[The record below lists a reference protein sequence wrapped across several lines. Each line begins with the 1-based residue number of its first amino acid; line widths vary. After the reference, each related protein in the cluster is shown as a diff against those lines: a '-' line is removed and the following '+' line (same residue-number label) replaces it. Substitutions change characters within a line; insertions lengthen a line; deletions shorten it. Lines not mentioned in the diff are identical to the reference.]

1 MGDMALW
8 EKLLLGVFAVGIIFL
23 FRPGIKETFKR
34 SKEAKSD
41 WAGVLFPLGIMV
53 LFVMGMIWYAKNG

>member
-1 MGDMALW
+1 MAELALW

-34 SKEAKSD
+34 SREAKSD
-41 WAGVLFPLGIMV
+41 WPAVLFPLGIMV
-53 LFVMGMIWYAKNG
+53 LFIIALIYYAKN